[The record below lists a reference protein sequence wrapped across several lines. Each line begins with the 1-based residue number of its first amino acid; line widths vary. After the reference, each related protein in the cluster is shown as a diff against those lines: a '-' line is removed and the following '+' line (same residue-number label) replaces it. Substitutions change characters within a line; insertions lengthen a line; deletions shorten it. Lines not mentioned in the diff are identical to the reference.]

1 MNQSIERENEGTQY
15 TNTPNLP
22 SRSHYR
28 GLVAPVVAGRVS
40 TVRECYGF
48 LTGLLDLE
56 PTAGV
61 GYYGMDSE
69 RREPGK
75 QTLSVG
81 ELETPKLGHE
91 PN

>member
-1 MNQSIERENEGTQY
+1 MIRRLGD
-15 TNTPNLP
+15 
-22 SRSHYR
+22 
-28 GLVAPVVAGRVS
+28 
-40 TVRECYGF
+40 CYDF
-48 LTGLLDLE
+48 LIGLLDLE

-61 GYYGMDSE
+61 GDYGMDSE

>member
-1 MNQSIERENEGTQY
+1 MEWTDY
-15 TNTPNLP
+15 AVLP
-22 SRSHYR
+22 
-28 GLVAPVVAGRVS
+28 
-40 TVRECYGF
+40 
-48 LTGLLDLE
+48 GLLDLE

-61 GYYGMDSE
+61 GDYGVDSE
-69 RREPGK
+69 GRNLK

>member
-1 MNQSIERENEGTQY
+1 MLG
-15 TNTPNLP
+15 LP
-22 SRSHYR
+22 
-28 GLVAPVVAGRVS
+28 
-40 TVRECYGF
+40 
-48 LTGLLDLE
+48 GLLDLV
-56 PTAGV
+56 PRAGV